1 MDKSITYIL
10 KQKEYIRYTISRV
23 FNLKIFFIYFILTF
37 GFSIKLIVEKFSI
50 SCLISYIIIAIGA
63 SFALTLILTLWMILY
78 GIYTYK
84 KDKNTQMKT
93 TMNFHEDYLEEITE
107 STTFKLKYIEIKKI
121 ELLKTILIIYI
132 SPARVFI
139 IPKSNDYNIK
149 ELYSEL
155 KKLKN
160 KKTGYPPASLTLPL
174 RQCRLSGC

>member
-37 GFSIKLIVEKFSI
+37 VFSVKLIVEKFSI
-50 SCLISYIIIAIGA
+50 LYLISYIIIAIVA

-107 STTFKLKYIEIKKI
+107 STTFKLKYVEIKKI

-160 KKTGYPPASLTLPL
+160 KKNRLPPLP
-174 RQCRLSGC
+174 